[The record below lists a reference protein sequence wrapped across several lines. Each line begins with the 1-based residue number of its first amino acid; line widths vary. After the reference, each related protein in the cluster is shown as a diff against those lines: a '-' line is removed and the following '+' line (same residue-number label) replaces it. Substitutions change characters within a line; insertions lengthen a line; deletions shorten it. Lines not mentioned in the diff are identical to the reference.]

1 MANTVRLLRDSH
13 FWTAMQALPLRSS
26 RSVRF
31 RFNATWGAGKV
42 KQADRKL
49 EKIHALLEK
58 HRCKVV
64 KVPDTGLIVVL
75 LGVNHIAIDSVSA
88 VQKIAQSMEP
98 DGICVELCD
107 YRVQQAD
114 LLGIANTIRGNSR
127 HFLDQDLAA
136 KLRKSSSDGKWSA
149 EEGLEMKMA
158 FLEPYRILKPC
169 YLVDRDIRKT
179 EKRYK
184 DALQTVPW
192 FPRFLPRLNTVIQ
205 IIRLYLA
212 RNAGGVPE
220 GLVRGMF
227 QKGHWQLPWE
237 KRRDIL
243 ESAQTI
249 NKGEKM
255 VRIEAIF
262 KILHDQSHESLEKLM
277 EEAIQRHHLPLPP
290 GLDHLGPES
299 IADIFNRVL
308 IFERDVIIS
317 RNIQTIREKRVEYA
331 PAGLNGPLVL
341 AVLGAAHLPG
351 VVQHLRSPLTQL
363 DEIISRFE
371 S

>member
-1 MANTVRLLRDSH
+1 M
-13 FWTAMQALPLRSS
+13 
-26 RSVRF
+26 
-31 RFNATWGAGKV
+31 

-49 EKIHALLEK
+49 EKVHALLEK

-64 KVPDTGLIVVL
+64 KVPDTRLIVVL

-88 VQKIAQSMEP
+88 VQKIVQSMEP

-107 YRVQQAD
+107 FRVQQAD
-114 LLGIANTIRGNSR
+114 LLGIANTIRGNTK

-192 FPRFLPRLNTVIQ
+192 FPRSLPRLNTMIQ
-205 IIRLYLA
+205 IIRLHLA
-212 RNAGGVPE
+212 KNAGDEVPE

-227 QKGHWQLPWE
+227 QKGLWQLPWE

-243 ESAQTI
+243 ESAQTS
-249 NKGEKM
+249 NGEKM
-255 VRIEAIF
+255 LRIQEILE
-262 KILHDQSHESLEKLM
+262 ILHDQSYQSHESLEKRM
-277 EEAIQRHHLPLPP
+277 EEAMKRHHLPMPP
-290 GLDHLGPES
+290 GLDHLSPES

-308 IFERDVIIS
+308 VFERDVIIS

-351 VVQHLRSPLTQL
+351 VAQHLRSPLTQL

>member
-1 MANTVRLLRDSH
+1 
-13 FWTAMQALPLRSS
+13 MQALPLRSP

-31 RFNATWGAGKV
+31 RFNATWFAGKV

-107 YRVQQAD
+107 YRVHKAD
-114 LLGIANTIRGNSR
+114 LLGIANTIRGNTR

-255 VRIEAIF
+255 VRIEDIF

-371 S
+371 SK